1 VSDRYYRGPTGR
13 GFITGNP
20 DLEPERSVQFDAGV
34 RYTSSRVRAALSAFH
49 YRINNL
55 IERYQT
61 APDTFYFRNRGRAEI
76 RGLELEVH
84 AVVGAGVTLDSTATL
99 TRGVALD
106 DDAALDDVPPAT
118 FTVGL
123 RRPVSTRG
131 FVAARAAFFG
141 EDDRPGPTEI
151 RMPGYT
157 LLDLTGGL
165 SLGKALDLNVAL
177 RNLLDQTYP
186 VSPDARAVWA
196 PGLNATVT
204 VVARF

>member
-1 VSDRYYRGPTGR
+1 
-13 GFITGNP
+13 
-20 DLEPERSVQFDAGV
+20 
-34 RYTSSRVRAALSAFH
+34 
-49 YRINNL
+49 
-55 IERYQT
+55 
-61 APDTFYFRNRGRAEI
+61 
-76 RGLELEVH
+76 
-84 AVVGAGVTLDSTATL
+84 
-99 TRGVALD
+99 
-106 DDAALDDVPPAT
+106 
-118 FTVGL
+118 
-123 RRPVSTRG
+123 VSTRG